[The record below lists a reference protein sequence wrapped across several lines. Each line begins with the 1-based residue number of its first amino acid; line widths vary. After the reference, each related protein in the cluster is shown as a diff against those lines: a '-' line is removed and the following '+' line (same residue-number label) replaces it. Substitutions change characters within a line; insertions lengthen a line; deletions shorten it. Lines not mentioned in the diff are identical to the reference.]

1 MAGTETIR
9 RGARW
14 LAMGLALALMALAL
28 LGLRSELAS
37 AGPTAHTSR
46 AGSVDIRNFAFHPG
60 ALTVG
65 VGTKVNFTNSSKVTH
80 TATGN
85 GGSFKSGRIKPGT
98 TIGVR
103 FNQKGT
109 FAYHCSIHPFMH
121 GTVVVH

>member
-1 MAGTETIR
+1 MAATETIR

-14 LAMGLALALMALAL
+14 LAAGLALALMALAL

-37 AGPTAHTSR
+37 AGPTAQISR
-46 AGSVDIRNFAFHPG
+46 AQSIDIRNFAFHPG
-60 ALTVG
+60 TLTVG
-65 VGTKVNFTNSSKVTH
+65 VGTKVNFTNSAKVTH
-80 TATGN
+80 TATR
-85 GGSFKSGRIKPGT
+85 GGAFNTGKIRPGK

-121 GTVVVH
+121 GTVVVR